1 MNRTTKLGGTQN
13 GKSFIWLGTRTLLGG
28 DFDSK
33 PWEWSEEMEKKQKVN
48 PDEMVCTERFRRE
61 KRTWARDLLSDIV
74 KRIMR

>member
-1 MNRTTKLGGTQN
+1 VGWG
-13 GKSFIWLGTRTLLGG
+13 
-28 DFDSK
+28 DSK
-33 PWEWSEEMEKKQKVN
+33 PWEWSEEMEEKQKAN